1 MFLVVVGAIVALS
14 VAGQAR
20 AIDIDFDGY
29 TTGDIAGQTGWT
41 ASGGVDAAAGASWE
55 TWEFGSGENVV
66 DDNLGTAGSETSANP
81 IAVVNTPDVW
91 NSNWARLEVDGVS
104 DDAWMLSGI
113 VQYDGEFSP
122 ADEGRMVWFGLQLYR
137 GGTEVFGLG
146 KGGGDTNYA
155 MFGNASG
162 DSGVAVV
169 SGEAVHLKAEYDGS
183 SVKMYVDGVLKA
195 TDNAPGDLSGVDQLY
210 IRTGS
215 GPLGGT
221 VPPTGTFSAD
231 NISLVVPEP
240 ASLALVGLGGLA
252 LLRPRRGR

>member
-1 MFLVVVGAIVALS
+1 MALS

-29 TTGDIAGQTGWT
+29 TTGDIAGQTGST

-55 TWEFGSGENVV
+55 TWQFGPGENVV

-81 IAVVNTPDVW
+81 IAVVNTPDLW

-104 DDAWMLSGI
+104 DDAWTLSGI
-113 VQYDGEFSP
+113 VQYDGEFSTAAP
-122 ADEGRMVWFGLQLYR
+122 GRMVWFGLQLYR
-137 GGTEVFGLG
+137 GDTEVFGLG
-146 KGGGDTNYA
+146 KGGGDANYT
-155 MFGNASG
+155 MFGDASA
-162 DSGVAVV
+162 DSGVPVV

-183 SVKMYVDGVLKA
+183 SVKMYVDGVLEA
-195 TDNAPGDLSGVDQLY
+195 TDNAPGDLSGLDHLY

-215 GPLGGT
+215 GALSDTG

-240 ASLALVGLGGLA
+240 ASLALLGLGGVVMLG
-252 LLRPRRGR
+252 RRRRQA